1 MANTKKY
8 KKSTNKNAKRRT
20 THCRMSSS
28 KKHQELYSK
37 NKKRNSIIRNIRMGR
52 ATFSRLGGGGS
63 YMRKDGGYTCQQ
75 GGGFMSQFVGS
86 PWTASSNPNTGNYF
100 APSPLGV
107 GTGVVPKFDDGLP
120 LYPAKFPTQL
130 GPQVAKL
137 GEIKGGGRGGGGY
150 GYGYSKQIKNKKT
163 IRNLIKGGGIF
174 DDIMGVYNNAVSSA
188 TDFSSKLQG
197 VKPPPSSYAWDQP
210 IARNIT

>member
-1 MANTKKY
+1 
-8 KKSTNKNAKRRT
+8 
-20 THCRMSSS
+20 
-28 KKHQELYSK
+28 
-37 NKKRNSIIRNIRMGR
+37 
-52 ATFSRLGGGGS
+52 
-63 YMRKDGGYTCQQ
+63 
-75 GGGFMSQFVGS
+75 MSQFVGS

-137 GEIKGGGRGGGGY
+137 GEIKGGGYGRGYGRGYGGRGGGGY
-150 GYGYSKQIKNKKT
+150 GYGYSKQKKNQKT

-174 DDIMGVYNNAVSSA
+174 DDVMGVYNNAVSSA

-210 IARNIT
+210 IAYNNRYLI